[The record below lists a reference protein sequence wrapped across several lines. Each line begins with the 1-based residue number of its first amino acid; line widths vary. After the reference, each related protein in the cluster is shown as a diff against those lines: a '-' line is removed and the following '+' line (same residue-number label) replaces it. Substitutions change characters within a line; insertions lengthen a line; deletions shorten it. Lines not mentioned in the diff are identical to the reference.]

1 MRKFIILF
9 SIILIIVAL
18 VTINYKEFKRE
29 KNSVIAYNL
38 EFEKNLQKEILG
50 LDLTTIINKVINN
63 NEKNNVEI
71 GQDKRYINNETNSI
85 NIDIWMT
92 DTEETYTMEMLYNGG
107 VENFVQYYGNIY
119 FKCTKIEY
127 HKETGKVSY
136 LYFEQVSE

>member
-71 GQDKRYINNETNSI
+71 GQDKRYINNGTNSI
-85 NIDIWMT
+85 NVDIWMT
-92 DTEETYTMEMLYNGG
+92 DTEETYPMEMLYNGG
-107 VENFVQYYGNIY
+107 
-119 FKCTKIEY
+119 
-127 HKETGKVSY
+127 
-136 LYFEQVSE
+136 L

>member
-1 MRKFIILF
+1 MKKFIILF
-9 SIILIIVAL
+9 SIILIIVAV
-18 VTINYKEFKRE
+18 VTINYKGFQRE

-71 GQDKRYINNETNSI
+71 GQNKRYINNGTNSI

-92 DTEETYTMEMLYNGG
+92 DTEETYPMEMLYNGG

>member
-29 KNSVIAYNL
+29 KNSIIAYNL

-71 GQDKRYINNETNSI
+71 GQDKRYINNGTNSI
-85 NIDIWMT
+85 NVDIWMT
-92 DTEETYTMEMLYNGG
+92 DTEETYPMEMLYNGG
-107 VENFVQYYGNIY
+107 VENFVQYYGSIY

-136 LYFEQVSE
+136 LYFEQVSK